1 MAEITRDTVMGG
13 ESPLTEGETVLTE
26 FRADAGAYWRAH
38 AKLALFGAVVAGVAL
53 VVIGNPTPWV
63 GPVAA
68 VPAIFLR
75 AWYLKSEALAHRWRL
90 TDTRLLGPGLRVVLR
105 SSIASVRVLL
115 GDVLVVTKS
124 GDKHLIK
131 YPADAAA
138 VVAKIGGAA

>member
-1 MAEITRDTVMGG
+1 MAEIGRDSVMGG
-13 ESPLTEGETVLTE
+13 EAPLAEGEAVLAE

-38 AKLALFGAVVAGVAL
+38 ARLALFGAVLAGVVL

-90 TDTRLLGPGLRVVLR
+90 TPTRLLGPGLRVVPR
-105 SSIASVRVLL
+105 SSVASVRVLL
-115 GDVLVVTKS
+115 GDVLVVTKA
-124 GDKHLIK
+124 GEKHLIK
-131 YPADAAA
+131 YPADPAS
-138 VVAKIGGAA
+138 VVATLERA